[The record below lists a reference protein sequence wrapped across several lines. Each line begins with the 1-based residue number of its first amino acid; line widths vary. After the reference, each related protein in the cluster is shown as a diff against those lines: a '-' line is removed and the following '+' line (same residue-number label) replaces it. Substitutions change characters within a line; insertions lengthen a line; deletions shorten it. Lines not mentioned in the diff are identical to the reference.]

1 MGRSGNGE
9 HAEVTKILINSSY
22 LGRMNIVKS
31 SPSADDENME
41 SN

>member
-1 MGRSGNGE
+1 MGRPGKGE
-9 HAEVTKILINSSY
+9 HAEVNEIIINSSY
-22 LGRMNIVKS
+22 LGRTNIVKS